1 MREEHLEDVVNI
13 IIVIYNSCL
22 NNSIFFIY
30 IHSEFTT
37 VFRSLKYFIL
47 TKLTII

>member
-30 IHSEFTT
+30 IYIQN
-37 VFRSLKYFIL
+37 SLLYL
-47 TKLTII
+47 EV